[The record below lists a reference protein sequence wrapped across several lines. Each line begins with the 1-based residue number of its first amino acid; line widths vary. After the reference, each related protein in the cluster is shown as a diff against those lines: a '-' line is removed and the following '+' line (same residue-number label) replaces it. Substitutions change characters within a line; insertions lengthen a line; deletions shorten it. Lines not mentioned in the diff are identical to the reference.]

1 LERSFGR
8 DWGEWQ
14 SGSMMKRIVA
24 LLMTAIAA
32 VACAPRQPVPVPGA
46 NGKTSYAVECL
57 GAEQN
62 CYPKAKKL
70 CPKGY
75 VVTDTKYRAI
85 MNWQGF
91 DVENT
96 LKYTLTVE
104 CKDADAK

>member
-1 LERSFGR
+1 MISRNAIAVLFFT
-8 DWGEWQ
+8 
-14 SGSMMKRIVA
+14 A
-24 LLMTAIAA
+24 LLLAMTA
-32 VACAPRQPVPVPGA
+32 VACATKAPAPVPGP
-46 NGKTSYAVECL
+46 NGTVSHTVECL

-62 CYPKAKKL
+62 CSPKAKKL

-96 LKYTLTVE
+96 LKYTVTIE
-104 CKDADAK
+104 CKDAGAK

>member
-1 LERSFGR
+1 
-8 DWGEWQ
+8 
-14 SGSMMKRIVA
+14 V
-24 LLMTAIAA
+24 
-32 VACAPRQPVPVPGA
+32 
-46 NGKTSYAVECL
+46 VECL
-57 GAEQN
+57 SAEQN

-91 DVENT
+91 EVENT